1 LREEF
6 VDINVRKHS
15 DVQVIKLR
23 GDLKIG
29 AAVDGLRQTIEEH
42 LVAGDSRIVVNIGEV
57 PMIDSS
63 GIGILV
69 RTLTS
74 AKQRGGSVK
83 LVSPSKLAMQTLKI
97 VGLLNLFEVFDDEAK
112 AVDSYS

>member
-1 LREEF
+1 VF
-6 VDINVRKHS
+6 VIQLK
-15 DVQVIKLR
+15 

-29 AAVDGLRQTIEEH
+29 DAVDALRQSVDDLLGGGDAR
-42 LVAGDSRIVVNIGEV
+42 LVLNLTQV

-97 VGLLNLFEVFDDEAK
+97 VGLLNLFEVFDDEGK
-112 AVDSYS
+112 AVASYS

>member
-1 LREEF
+1 L
-6 VDINVRKHS
+6 DINVRKHS
-15 DVQVIKLR
+15 DVFVIQLK

-29 AAVDGLRQTIEEH
+29 DAVDALRQSVED
-42 LVAGDSRIVVNIGEV
+42 LLGGGDARLILNLAQV

-112 AVDSYS
+112 AVASYT

>member
-1 LREEF
+1 M
-6 VDINVRKHS
+6 DINVRRHS
-15 DVQVIKLR
+15 DVFVIQLK

-29 AAVDGLRQTIEEH
+29 DAVDALRQSVDD
-42 LVAGDSRIVVNIGEV
+42 LLGGGDARIVINLAQV

-97 VGLLNLFEVFDDEAK
+97 VGLLKLFEVFDDETK
-112 AVDSYS
+112 AVASYS

>member
-1 LREEF
+1 M
-6 VDINVRKHS
+6 DINVRKHS
-15 DVQVIKLR
+15 DVFVIQLK

-29 AAVDGLRQTIEEH
+29 DAVDALRQSVDDLLGGGDAR
-42 LVAGDSRIVVNIGEV
+42 LVLNLAQV

-83 LVSPSKLAMQTLKI
+83 LVSPSKLALQTLKI
-97 VGLLNLFEVFDDEAK
+97 VGLLNLFEVFDDETK
-112 AVDSYS
+112 AVSSYS

>member
-1 LREEF
+1 M
-6 VDINVRKHS
+6 DINVRKHS
-15 DVQVIKLR
+15 DVFVIQLK

-29 AAVDGLRQTIEEH
+29 DAVDALRQSVDD
-42 LVAGDSRIVVNIGEV
+42 LLGGGDARIVLNITQV

-83 LVSPSKLAMQTLKI
+83 LVNPSKLALQTLKI

-112 AVDSYS
+112 AVASYS

>member
-1 LREEF
+1 M
-6 VDINVRKHS
+6 DINVRKHS
-15 DVQVIKLR
+15 DVFVIQLK

-29 AAVDGLRQTIEEH
+29 DAVDALRQSVDDLLGGGDAR
-42 LVAGDSRIVVNIGEV
+42 LVLNIAQV

-83 LVSPSKLAMQTLKI
+83 LVSPSKLALQTLKI
-97 VGLLNLFEVFDDEAK
+97 VGLLNLFEVFDDETK
-112 AVDSYS
+112 AVASYS

>member
-1 LREEF
+1 M
-6 VDINVRKHS
+6 DINVRKHS
-15 DVQVIKLR
+15 DVFVIQLK

-29 AAVDGLRQTIEEH
+29 DAVDALRQSVDDLLGGGDAR
-42 LVAGDSRIVVNIGEV
+42 LVLNLTQV

-97 VGLLNLFEVFDDEAK
+97 VGLLNLFEVFDDEGK
-112 AVDSYS
+112 AVASYS

>member
-1 LREEF
+1 M
-6 VDINVRKHS
+6 DINVRKHS
-15 DVQVIKLR
+15 DVFVIQLK

-29 AAVDGLRQTIEEH
+29 DAVDALRQSVDDLLGGGDAR
-42 LVAGDSRIVVNIGEV
+42 LVLNLAQV

-112 AVDSYS
+112 AVASYS

>member
-1 LREEF
+1 M
-6 VDINVRKHS
+6 DINVRKFT
-15 DVQVIKLR
+15 DVFVVQLR

-29 AAVDGLRQTIEEH
+29 DAVDGFRQTLED
-42 LVAGDSRIVVNIGEV
+42 LLNGGDNRIVVNIAQV

-63 GIGILV
+63 GIGVLV

-74 AKQRGGSVK
+74 AKQRGGSLK

-97 VGLLNLFEVFDDEAK
+97 VGLLNLFEIFDDEDA
-112 AVDSYS
+112 AVQSYR

>member
-1 LREEF
+1 M
-6 VDINVRKHS
+6 DINVRKHT
-15 DVQVIKLR
+15 DVFVIQLK

-29 AAVDGLRQTIEEH
+29 DAVDALRQSVED
-42 LVAGDSRIVVNIGEV
+42 LLGGGDARLILNLAQV

-112 AVDSYS
+112 AVASYT

>member
-1 LREEF
+1 L
-6 VDINVRKHS
+6 K
-15 DVQVIKLR
+15 

-29 AAVDGLRQTIEEH
+29 DAVDALRQSVDDLLGGGDAR
-42 LVAGDSRIVVNIGEV
+42 LVLNLAQV

-83 LVSPSKLAMQTLKI
+83 LVSPSKLALQTLKI
-97 VGLLNLFEVFDDEAK
+97 VGLLNLFEVFDDETK
-112 AVDSYS
+112 AVSSYS

>member
-1 LREEF
+1 M
-6 VDINVRKHS
+6 DINVRKHA
-15 DVQVIKLR
+15 DVFVIQLK

-29 AAVDGLRQTIEEH
+29 DAVDALRQSVDD
-42 LVAGDSRIVVNIGEV
+42 LLGGGDARIVLNIAQV

-63 GIGILV
+63 GIGIMV

-83 LVSPSKLAMQTLKI
+83 LVNPSKLALQTLKI
-97 VGLLNLFEVFDDEAK
+97 VGLLNLFEVYDDEGK
-112 AVDSYS
+112 AVASYS

>member
-1 LREEF
+1 M
-6 VDINVRKHS
+6 DINVRKHT
-15 DVQVIKLR
+15 DVFVIQLK

-29 AAVDGLRQTIEEH
+29 DAVDALRQSVDDLLGGGDAR
-42 LVAGDSRIVVNIGEV
+42 LVLNIAQV

-112 AVDSYS
+112 AVASYN

>member
-1 LREEF
+1 M
-6 VDINVRKHS
+6 DINVRKHS
-15 DVQVIKLR
+15 DVFVIQLK

-29 AAVDGLRQTIEEH
+29 DAVDALRQSVDDLLGGGDAR
-42 LVAGDSRIVVNIGEV
+42 LVLNLTQV

-83 LVSPSKLAMQTLKI
+83 LVSPSKLALQTLKI
-97 VGLLNLFEVFDDEAK
+97 VGLLNLFEVFDDETK
-112 AVDSYS
+112 AVSSYS